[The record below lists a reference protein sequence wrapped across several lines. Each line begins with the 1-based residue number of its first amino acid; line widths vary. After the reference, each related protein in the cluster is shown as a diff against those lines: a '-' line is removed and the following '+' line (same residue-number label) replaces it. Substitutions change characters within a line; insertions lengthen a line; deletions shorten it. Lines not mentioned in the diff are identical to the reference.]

1 MARSLVS
8 LSSEVERSNMVTSR
22 LQTITQSREELI
34 PRGSIASEVKIYT
47 VEIDSCGCGK
57 GAGFTVIGPD
67 GVEEC
72 AVYNDRGAAEEIAQ
86 LMNFAYEQGR
96 RSAA

>member
-1 MARSLVS
+1 MR
-8 LSSEVERSNMVTSR
+8 N
-22 LQTITQSREELI
+22 
-34 PRGSIASEVKIYT
+34 EVKIYT
-47 VEIDSCGCGK
+47 VEIDSCGNST
-57 GAGFTVIGPD
+57 GFTVLGPD

-72 AVYNDRGAAEEIAQ
+72 AVYSDRGAAEEIAE